1 VIASI
6 GIRDPDV
13 SAVVYYAYTVGGFTT
28 RSDFARLN
36 AEAVA
41 AAAVQGFITTEVPG
55 DGYGSVWRPSPLG
68 ADALFINGGTP
79 SHLYAAASPVAAE
92 MLLRHPS
99 LQ

>member
-1 VIASI
+1 VIAPI

-28 RSDFARLN
+28 RSDFARNN

-55 DGYGSVWRPSPLG
+55 EGYGSVWRPSPLG
-68 ADALFINGGTP
+68 ADALFINGGRP
-79 SHLYAAASPVAAE
+79 SHLYVHGQLPAATTERLTV
-92 MLLRHPS
+92 
-99 LQ
+99 Q